1 MDGMRMWDWC
11 ADQHQIWIWMGLQVV
26 AWSAVAW
33 SGGLVSPMSRLL
45 FIRSA
50 MSSGLLR
57 FKGPFR
63 SAAEVVGEYWAP
75 EASWRRASSFANM
88 VGKSA

>member
-1 MDGMRMWDWC
+1 MDMDGIAGGCMEWGCMEW
-11 ADQHQIWIWMGLQVV
+11 
-26 AWSAVAW
+26 
-33 SGGLVSPMSRLL
+33 GLVSPMSRLL